1 MSFAIYCESYN
12 KTVFLYFKKSHI
24 KSIMF
29 TVIGFMFGG
38 MLLGFL
44 LRRHDMTW
52 IHKVITFLIWMLLL
66 ILGIEVG
73 GNKRII
79 EGLGTIG
86 IEAIVM
92 TIAFVSGSCI
102 FAWALWCVLYK
113 RKGRK

>member
-1 MSFAIYCESYN
+1 
-12 KTVFLYFKKSHI
+12 
-24 KSIMF
+24 MF

-44 LRRHDMTW
+44 LRRQDMSW

-73 GNKRII
+73 GNQRII

-86 IEAIVM
+86 LEAIVM
-92 TIAFVSGSCI
+92 TLAFVTGSCI
-102 FAWALWCVLYK
+102 FAWGLWCVLYK
-113 RKGRK
+113 KKGGKS